1 MEELNNLRK
10 SVNLM
15 KAQMGYLRDHI
26 IKLDETVQ
34 QVGDNLDSFIEV
46 YTLDMKKVNQ
56 RLDAIE
62 KRLGE

>member
-1 MEELNNLRK
+1 MEELNKLRR

-15 KAQMGYLRDHI
+15 KAQMSYLRDHV

-34 QVGDNLDSFIEV
+34 QVGDDLDAFIDV
-46 YTLDMKKVNQ
+46 YTLDMKKVSQ

-62 KRLGE
+62 KRLDK